1 MVKPELKELIE
12 RFITLLCRKGIRV
25 EKVILYGSF
34 VSGNIHEGSDIDL
47 AIVSPD
53 FGKDRYEE
61 GKLLFQI
68 AWRVDPRIEPVP
80 ISSESYKKDTWLPLI
95 HAVREKGVEIRIR

>member
-1 MVKPELKELIE
+1 MVKPEIKRLIE
-12 RFITLLCRKGIRV
+12 KFIFLLSQKGIRV

-47 AIVSPD
+47 AVVSPD

-61 GKLLFQI
+61 RKLLFQM
-68 AWRVDPRIEPVP
+68 AWRIDPRIEPVP
-80 ISSESYKKDTWLPLI
+80 ISSQSYENDTWLPLI
-95 HAVREKGVEIRIR
+95 HAVREKGIEISI